1 MQAAD
6 ASGKTVT
13 EILVITERNM
23 LLIVVIV
30 SIVCLIIMIL
40 LLFLCR
46 YLIFLDVFATVCL
59 NKCYHL

>member
-23 LLIVVIV
+23 LLIIVIV
-30 SIVCLIIMIL
+30 TVVWPIIIIWF
-40 LLFLCR
+40 LFLRR
-46 YLIFLDVFATVCL
+46 YLSLYTSIS
-59 NKCYHL
+59 